1 MLTHTCKTFWPH
13 LSWLFQGKQT
23 PLPSFADIHEVFL
36 VYRDCSIHYLHYLH
50 NCKCKSHQYFCCLV
64 HTYSNPYDFAYCLI
78 YCFFFLLIIRTS
90 GFQFIALM
98 GMNPAML
105 VAVAAT
111 IGNLLQGWDNA
122 TIAGIFSIFTPLLH
136 FGFLHQ
142 LHNVPLLPKHS
153 LSQCL
158 NINL

>member
-1 MLTHTCKTFWPH
+1 
-13 LSWLFQGKQT
+13 
-23 PLPSFADIHEVFL
+23 
-36 VYRDCSIHYLHYLH
+36 
-50 NCKCKSHQYFCCLV
+50 
-64 HTYSNPYDFAYCLI
+64 
-78 YCFFFLLIIRTS
+78 
-90 GFQFIALM
+90 M

-158 NINL
+158 TLIFNFRYFYERRLYKYIYIE